1 MTSDRLPF
9 LPLRIRKT
17 LKAAGLV
24 TREDITARQAELEDL
39 GLSARDADVVRARFG
54 LLAVGEVQS
63 MSFEP
68 LSVSEPDQVGITIG
82 GPELWTTRQVAE
94 HLCLTRRTVANW
106 CGSGRITAVKL
117 GDDWRVP
124 RAEVQRLARGGG

>member
-68 LSVSEPDQVGITIG
+68 LSVSEPDQVGVTIG

-106 CGSGRITAVKL
+106 CGSGRIQAVKL

>member
-1 MTSDRLPF
+1 MERSMTSDRLPF

-68 LSVSEPDQVGITIG
+68 LSVSEPDQVGVTI
-82 GPELWTTRQVAE
+82 PRPR
-94 HLCLTRRTVANW
+94 HLRRPRALDHA
-106 CGSGRITAVKL
+106 SGR
-117 GDDWRVP
+117 
-124 RAEVQRLARGGG
+124 